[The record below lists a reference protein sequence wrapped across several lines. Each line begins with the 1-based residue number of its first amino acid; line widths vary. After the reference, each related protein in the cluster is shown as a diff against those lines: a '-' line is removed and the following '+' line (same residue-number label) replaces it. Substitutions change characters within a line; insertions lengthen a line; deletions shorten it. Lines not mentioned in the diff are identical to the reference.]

1 VVRRFLTSRRGRPGR
16 HLAVCA
22 GPLARARRRA
32 TGSTALRYLALLGFA
47 LGCSPAAPVDV
58 GVDFSPEDIERVL
71 QSPDTMPE
79 PGETPGG
86 LGLVPGGPS
95 PYCPEFV
102 PCGGLIAGKW
112 EMLDTCNKET
122 TNAKALQ
129 IWGQTVMKLD
139 TSACF
144 DAVESVKSDWKG
156 NLLFEQGAAADQ
168 RMRTDTVEMTLTRG
182 CLNATFDVTIKADK
196 MGPVCST
203 LTNSTRS
210 CIAVSGA
217 CSCSSRRESEAH
229 LSGTYGVLEKSVVIR
244 NEATNAL
251 QFFEYCVMT
260 SETGDDQM
268 LWRDEVTQRLMAMRR
283 VQATDTSDPPYMGVR

>member
-1 VVRRFLTSRRGRPGR
+1 V
-16 HLAVCA
+16 
-22 GPLARARRRA
+22 
-32 TGSTALRYLALLGFA
+32 ALLGFA
-47 LGCSPAAPVDV
+47 LACSPAAPVDV
-58 GVDFSPEDIERVL
+58 GVDFSPEDIEAVAQL
-71 QSPDTMPE
+71 PDTMPA

-86 LGLVPGGPS
+86 LGLAQAGPS
-95 PYCPEFV
+95 QFCPEPPEQFL

-139 TSACF
+139 TSACW

-156 NLLFEQGAAADQ
+156 NLLFELGAATDQ

-196 MGPVCST
+196 MGSVCST
-203 LTNSTRS
+203 LTTSTRS
-210 CIAVSGA
+210 CIAVGGA
-217 CSCSSRRESEAH
+217 CSCSSRRDSEAH
-229 LSGTYGVLEKSVVIR
+229 TSGTYGVLENSVVIGDGAG
-244 NEATNAL
+244 NL
-251 QFFEYCVMT
+251 HFFEYCVTMG
-260 SETGDDQM
+260 ENGDPDQM

-283 VQATDTSDPPYMGVR
+283 VAATDTSDPPFLGVR